1 MTVFPSYLK
10 WLAVFYFFMKTHE
23 KSTHTST
30 WGIISEIAKVCL
42 SVSCV
47 HLLCSFTSFHRI
59 QFKIHRVF
67 QNSDVISDITKI
79 MSYYWWNPFFVAHS
93 FKTNTFSFQLFFC
106 WSDMILCDLMET
118 ALLAHKTS
126 NLFFIIFHSVPT
138 FQGLPEEI
146 LSKLADVL
154 EEVSHW
160 TVLYKTLCIFSE
172 EPVSC
177 KTPLPI
183 KHVWLGFH

>member
-1 MTVFPSYLK
+1 M
-10 WLAVFYFFMKTHE
+10 AVFFFNENSWEVHPHLNPRHYFWDC
-23 KSTHTST
+23 KS
-30 WGIISEIAKVCL
+30 VL
-42 SVSCV
+42 VSFLCAFTL
-47 HLLCSFTSFHRI
+47 HLPAYRIHRI
-59 QFKIHRVF
+59 F
-67 QNSDVISDITKI
+67 QKSEVISDITKI
-79 MSYYWWNPFFVAHS
+79 MTYYWWNPFFAAHS

-126 NLFFIIFHSVPT
+126 NLFFIFFHSVPT

-154 EEVSHW
+154 EEVNHW
-160 TVLYKTLCIFSE
+160 TVLYNTLCIFSK

-177 KTPLPI
+177 KTLLSI

>member
-1 MTVFPSYLK
+1 
-10 WLAVFYFFMKTHE
+10 MKTHE